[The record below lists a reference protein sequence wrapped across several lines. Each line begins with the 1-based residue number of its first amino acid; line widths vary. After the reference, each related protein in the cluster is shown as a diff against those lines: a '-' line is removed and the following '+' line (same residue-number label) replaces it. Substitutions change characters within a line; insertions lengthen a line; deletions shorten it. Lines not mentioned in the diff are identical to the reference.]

1 MVQKKTVYL
10 GADHGGFALKQVLL
24 SELPKLAPDWKVV
37 DLGCVNEESVDYPD
51 YAAKVAAEVIRSG
64 GLGILACGT
73 GIGMSI
79 AANKIDG
86 IRAAE
91 VWDVTTARLSR
102 EHNDANVLCLGGRVI
117 GVAVAVDAAVTWL
130 KTEFQGGRHQRRV
143 DGIHKLE
150 GRE

>member
-10 GADHGGFALKQVLL
+10 GADHGGFALKQLL
-24 SELPKLAPDWKVV
+24 ITDLPRLFPDWQIV
-37 DLGCVNEESVDYPD
+37 DLGCANEDSVDYPD
-51 YAAKVAAEVIRSG
+51 YAAKVAAAVLQFG
-64 GLGILACGT
+64 GYGILVCGT

-79 AANKIDG
+79 AANKFKG

-117 GVAVAVDAAVTWL
+117 GPLIALDAAATWL
-130 KTEFQGGRHQRRV
+130 RTEFQGGRHQRRL

-150 GRE
+150 SKG